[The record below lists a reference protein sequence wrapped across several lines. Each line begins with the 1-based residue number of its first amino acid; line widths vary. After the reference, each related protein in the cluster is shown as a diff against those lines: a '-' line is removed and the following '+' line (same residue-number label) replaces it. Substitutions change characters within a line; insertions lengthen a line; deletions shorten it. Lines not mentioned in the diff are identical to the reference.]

1 MSEETAPTKTIS
13 DFEAKLDK
21 ADKSVVSFA
30 EDDRSPILAIRKFLR
45 SHPTTVPTLVLLFSI
60 LVFGIIATN
69 FMRVSTLSLVLQQV
83 TVTGI
88 VAIAQTA
95 IVLTAGI
102 DLSVGAILVL
112 SSIVMGKLAVGSDVP
127 AVFAILIGIGA
138 AGLMGLLN
146 GLLVTVVRL
155 PPFIVTLGTLNVFN
169 ALKLWYSQSESIRA
183 DDIVAKA
190 PLLILFGKEV
200 HVFGATFTYG
210 GLALIALAFVSWYM
224 LNRTPWGRHVHAV
237 GDDPD
242 AALLSGI
249 QVNRVL
255 TSVYVFAGVVCG
267 LGAWVA
273 IGRIGSIS
281 PIGFETVNLDSIT
294 ATVIGGTSLFGGRG
308 SIAGSVLGALIVGT
322 FNIGLVLVGVDDYWQ
337 VFAIGVLTIVAV
349 AIDQWLRR
357 ASQ

>member
-1 MSEETAPTKTIS
+1 MSENAAPTKIIS
-13 DFEAKLDK
+13 DFEAKLDE
-21 ADKSVVSFA
+21 ADGSVASFDA
-30 EDDRSPILAIRKFLR
+30 DNKSPILAVRKFLR
-45 SHPTTVPTLVLLFSI
+45 NHPTTIPSVVLLVSV
-60 LVFGIIATN
+60 LMFGLIAPN
-69 FMRVSTLSLVLQQV
+69 FMKVSTLSLVLQQV

-95 IVLTAGI
+95 VVLTAGI

-112 SSIVMGKLAVGSDVP
+112 ASIVMGKLAVEVGVP
-127 AVFAILIGIGA
+127 GWLAIVIGIGA
-138 AGLMGLLN
+138 GGFMGLIN

-155 PPFIVTLGTLNVFN
+155 PPFIVTLGTLNIFN
-169 ALKLWYSQSESIRA
+169 AIKLWYSQSESIRG
-183 DDIVAKA
+183 DDIDAKA
-190 PLLILFGKEV
+190 PLLNFFGKEI
-200 HVFGATFTYG
+200 HTLGASFTFG
-210 GLALIALAFVSWYM
+210 GLALLILAYATWYL

-249 QVNRVL
+249 EVNKVL
-255 TSVYVFAGVVCG
+255 TSVYVFAGLVCG

-273 IGRIGSIS
+273 IGRVGSVS

-322 FNIGLVLVGVDDYWQ
+322 FNTGLALAGVDDYWQ
-337 VFAIGVLTIVAV
+337 IFATGVLTIVAV

-357 ASQ
+357 ASK